1 MGMMEK
7 RMTMVTNVMAL
18 MSLVDNTDLLSDW
31 GNTYRTEVRKHGK
44 TKEFI
49 QKEAQ
54 RGKQRKHTHCW
65 SSWQ

>member
-1 MGMMEK
+1 
-7 RMTMVTNVMAL
+7 MAL